1 MYIKSESI
9 VNREQLES
17 DRYFIMIEDE
27 RSSVK
32 TPREPVCPVT
42 CPVRVPVRTGLK
54 RKGTVRQRN
63 VFKLRNNSWKP

>member
-9 VNREQLES
+9 VNGEQLES

-32 TPREPVCPVT
+32 TPREPV